1 MEYTWVVS
9 EAWLFQNP
17 FVSPK
22 RFSRLPGFSMIH
34 FLSTQNLWDISATPR
49 YGEDFYYILYHN
61 EYQDYG
67 KPWPIDD
74 PAAFTGPAEKEYEAE
89 PGMRW
94 VVPSGVL
101 KRG

>member
-1 MEYTWVVS
+1 MSGFWSLTLS
-9 EAWLFQNP
+9 KSFI
-17 FVSPK
+17 SPK
-22 RFSRLPGFSMIH
+22 RFFSATRVFHDPLFIH
-34 FLSTQNLWDISATPR
+34 TNLWEISATPR

-89 PGMRW
+89 PGMPW
-94 VVPSGVL
+94 VVTSGVP